1 MSCVVDASATLKWLF
16 EDERSAKSEALLDQ
30 VVESGASVPGL
41 WRLEVAN
48 SLLVAFRRG
57 RTSAAFRDQALQRLQ
72 RIPISVDMETDT
84 RAWSNTLPLAEQT
97 GLSVYD
103 ASYLELA
110 IRLRLPLASADH
122 KLCEA
127 AERAGV
133 PLIATK

>member
-16 EDERSAKSEALLDQ
+16 EDERSTKSEALLDQ

-72 RIPISVDMETDT
+72 RIPISVDVETDA

-127 AERAGV
+127 AKRAGV
-133 PLIATK
+133 PLIATT